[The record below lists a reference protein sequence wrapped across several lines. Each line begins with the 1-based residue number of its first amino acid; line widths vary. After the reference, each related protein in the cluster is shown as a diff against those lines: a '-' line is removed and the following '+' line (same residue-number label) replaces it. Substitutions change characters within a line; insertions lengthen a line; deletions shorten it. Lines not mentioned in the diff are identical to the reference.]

1 MTQLIDQ
8 PTHILTNSSS
18 LINLIIT
25 DQVDMFVDS
34 GLLPSPRDKS
44 HHEIIYG
51 NLNLTAPLPPPYK
64 HRLWDYNETN
74 HNLIKETLSNTS
86 WEAIFENSTPDEAVK
101 DFTDIILSTMS
112 KFIPNKIITINEHNP
127 LLLTKSIKN
136 KMKSKHRACHKFL
149 SRGSRPEEKEHI
161 NRLRNE
167 TNRLIANTKDDY
179 FYNLGQKLSD
189 PSLGPKSYWQF

>member
-18 LINLIIT
+18 LIDLIIT

-51 NLNLTAPLPPPYK
+51 KLNLTAPLPPPYK
-64 HRLWDYNETN
+64 RRVWDYNDAN
-74 HNLIKETLSNTS
+74 HDLIKETLSNTN
-86 WEAIFENSTPDEAVK
+86 WEAIFENSTPDESVK

-112 KFIPNKIITINEHNP
+112 QFIPNKIITINE
-127 LLLTKSIKN
+127 
-136 KMKSKHRACHKFL
+136 R
-149 SRGSRPEEKEHI
+149 
-161 NRLRNE
+161 
-167 TNRLIANTKDDY
+167 
-179 FYNLGQKLSD
+179 D
-189 PSLGPKSYWQF
+189 PPPPPHG